1 MIASPYDPP
10 RKRLLLAGIGTG
22 VLGLIALALL
32 TRAVAGDVRLATAI
46 GRPIVFAAIGAL
58 ALGGRPVPRAALM
71 LWSGLLAFFAAFA
84 AMTLLRTGHLRDGV
98 LFLALGVVFLGSF
111 LLLLRAGRKVASPVL
126 PAA

>member
-10 RKRLLLAGIGTG
+10 RKRLLLAGVGVG
-22 VLGLIALALL
+22 VLGLVALAIL

-46 GRPIVFAAIGAL
+46 GRPVVFAAVGAL

-84 AMTLLRTGHLRDGV
+84 AMTLFRTSHVRDGA

-111 LLLLRAGRKVASPVL
+111 LLLLRAGREVAPPVL
-126 PAA
+126 PTA